1 VGILQEKVFKIRTE
15 TATENGMGQA
25 GSYRYCRSHSSVASS
40 IGPEQRCVFTHLLSQ
55 NSHTL

>member
-1 VGILQEKVFKIRTE
+1 LQEKVFKIRTE